1 MKTNIIEPKP
11 KQIFQFCYHRNV
23 VRESSMRLSKTA
35 SATDSFSE
43 VVPRP
48 DEPGQPRRR
57 RRGCSS
63 SRVQQCLAPTAAVAQ
78 LTKLA
83 AVNTRVQRT
92 LGERTLVQRNVHTHT
107 HTHTHRVSQTHTLI
121 FKSGFFSCCGCSD
134 QQWHAK
140 SSF

>member
-92 LGERTLVQRNVHTHT
+92 LGERTLVQRNVHTH
-107 HTHTHRVSQTHTLI
+107 RVSQTHTLI
-121 FKSGFFSCCGCSD
+121 FKSGFFSCCGYSD